1 MFSVLMLF
9 VLPFGGGIPAG
20 VLLAQAKGLPWPV
33 TAGLYLLSD
42 VMLALALE
50 PVLWLLVRLGSRL
63 PALAQAT
70 AAVKAAMARSLAL
83 FAGTGAGPIGLVL
96 IAFGLDPM
104 SGRAATLAAGH
115 GFLAGWTFAIA
126 GDMLYYGAVALTTLK
141 LNTVVRDP
149 AATVAIV
156 LAAMFAVPFAVGLL
170 RARLGLSGPK
180 V

>member
-20 VLLAQAKGLPWPV
+20 VLLAQAKGLSWPV

-50 PVLWLLVRLGSRL
+50 PVLWLLVRLGSRM
-63 PALAQAT
+63 PVLAQA
-70 AAVKAAMARSLAL
+70 AAIMKAAMARSLAL
-83 FAGTGAGPIGLVL
+83 FAGTGAGPIGLIL

-104 SGRAATLAAGH
+104 SGRAAALAAGH
-115 GFLAGWTFAIA
+115 GFLAGWAFAIA

-141 LNTVVRDP
+141 LNTLVRDP
-149 AATVAIV
+149 ATTIAIV
-156 LAAMFAVPFAVGLL
+156 LAAMFTVPLAVGIL
-170 RARLGLSGPK
+170 RARRGLSGPK